1 MGKTTMPVPLEAQE
15 QKALFEWAAYSLLK
29 YPVLVLMYAIPNG
42 GSRDK
47 REAHNLR
54 MQGVKAGVPDI
65 CLPVPRGKYH
75 GMYIEMKR
83 TTGGRLSGDQKIW
96 LDLLNKQGY
105 KAACCRGYGEAIQM
119 IEWYLN
125 LNKEGEHGQETGQQP

>member
-29 YPVLVLMYAIPNG
+29 YPELALMYAIPNG
-42 GSRDK
+42 GSRDR

-65 CLPVPRGKYH
+65 CLPVPRGGFN
-75 GMYIEMKR
+75 GMFIELKR
-83 TTGGRLSGDQKIW
+83 RSGGRLSNEQKIW
-96 LDLLNKQGY
+96 LELLRRQGY
-105 KAACCRGYGEAIQM
+105 NAVCCKGMDEAVRT
-119 IEWYLN
+119 IEHYLN
-125 LNKEGEHGQETGQQP
+125 MSEEDKH